1 MSRRSVQRGDESFTR
16 AALAADCQP
25 QSAERGVMS
34 ALPSEPTDLPVH
46 ALSAAIQ
53 ARKLSPVELTE
64 ALLARIERLD
74 GKLHA
79 FIALYAKEA
88 RLAAEA
94 AEKAIR
100 AGHAVGP
107 LHGIPIAVKDLVDIE
122 GRVTTGGSKVWRDRI
137 SPTTATLARRLIA
150 AGMIVL
156 GKTHTVEFAM
166 GGWGTNQHM
175 GTPWNPWD
183 LDVPRTPGGS
193 SSGSGV
199 AVAARLAPCAIGTD
213 TGGSVRLPAAWC
225 GITGLKTTIGRISVH
240 GVLPLAAT
248 FDTPGPMTRSVEDA
262 AILFNLLQGP
272 DPLDPLTAR
281 HPPDDPMPGLKRGVA
296 GLRLAALAKA
306 ERAGIDA
313 EVLAAYD
320 ASLETLARLGAK
332 IVEVALPRRFG
343 DFATLTG
350 RIIGAEGYSYVGDIV
365 DDMDLPVD
373 DAVRPRIWLGKGL
386 AARDYLRALAEREA
400 MKREFAAPLAEVDA
414 LLTPTTATVAIPVA
428 EIDQSGTPAVFTR
441 MVNFLDLC
449 ALAVPNG
456 RSRRGLPTSLHIVC
470 KSYDE
475 ATALRI
481 GWAFEQA
488 TEWHAGRPPGI

>member
-1 MSRRSVQRGDESFTR
+1 MC
-16 AALAADCQP
+16 A
-25 QSAERGVMS
+25 M
-34 ALPSEPTDLPVH
+34 PSEPTELPVH
-46 ALSAAIQ
+46 ALAAAIQ
-53 ARKLSPVELTE
+53 QRALSPVELTD
-64 ALLARIERLD
+64 ALLARIARYD

-79 FIALYAKEA
+79 FVALYEKEA

-94 AEKAIR
+94 ADKAIR

-107 LHGIPIAVKDLVDIE
+107 LHGIPIALKDLIDLE
-122 GRVTTGGSKVWRDRI
+122 GRVTTGGSKVWQHRI
-137 SPTTATLARRLIA
+137 SPTTATLARKLIA

-156 GKTHTVEFAM
+156 GKTHTVEFAT

-183 LDVPRTPGGS
+183 PAVPRTPGGS

-248 FDTPGPMTRSVEDA
+248 LDTPGPMTRSVEDA

-272 DPLDPLTAR
+272 DALDPLTLR
-281 HPPDDPMPGLKRGVA
+281 HAPDDPLPGLKRGIA
-296 GLRLAALAKA
+296 GLRLGILAKE
-306 ERAGIDA
+306 ERVDVDT

-320 ASLETLARLGAK
+320 ESVAVLERLGAR
-332 IVEVALPRRFG
+332 IVEPILPRRFG
-343 DFATLTG
+343 DFAELTG
-350 RIIGAEGYSYVGDIV
+350 RIIGAEGYSYVGHIV
-365 DDMDLPVD
+365 DDRDLPVD
-373 DAVRPRIWLGKGL
+373 DAVRPRMWVGKGISS
-386 AARDYLRALAEREA
+386 RDYLHALAEREA
-400 MKREFAAPLAEVDA
+400 IKREFAAPLAEIDA
-414 LLTPTTATVAIPVA
+414 LLTPTTAMPAVPVS
-428 EIDQSGTPAVFTR
+428 EVDQTTTPAVFTR

-449 ALAVPNG
+449 ALSLPNG
-456 RSRRGLPTSLHIVC
+456 FTRGGLPISLHIVC

-475 ATALRI
+475 ATALRV
-481 GWAFEQA
+481 GWAYEQA
-488 TEWHAGRPPGI
+488 TPWQARRPPGV